1 MKTRINESNVSI
13 MHFIFYNKLFNNL
26 FGRNFNM
33 RQQHHYHGKQ
43 HNHDGKQHNHIGQ
56 QHNHIGQLIDC
67 GMGGNWRHT
76 ADYRLHAAAERNL

>member
-1 MKTRINESNVSI
+1 MNVTAVNEDKNKRVKC
-13 MHFIFYNKLFNNL
+13 FYYAFYFLHNKLFNNL

-33 RQQHHYHGKQ
+33 RQQHQ
-43 HNHDGKQHNHIGQ
+43 HHGQ
-56 QHNHIGQLIDC
+56 QHNHIGQLIDY